1 MIMTLNV
8 GVVAASGFAG
18 GEAVRLLVN
27 HPEVN
32 VNYITSRRLIGK
44 FFHTTF
50 PNFRKISRLKF
61 EKYSV
66 EMAQK
71 KCDII
76 FLATPHGVSQDMV
89 PDLLSTGIKVID
101 LSADFRLN
109 DTKIYQQYYKKEH
122 SHPELFEKAIYGL
135 PELHRDEM
143 KGADLIAV
151 AGCQASSAIYGLY
164 PLITEGLIQTEN
176 IIVDSKTGSSG
187 SGSSVNKANQH
198 AIRANSIRPYKMTG
212 HRHTAEIEQ
221 ELSLLANKNNS
232 FKSAVKVGFSA
243 HAVNLVRG
251 ILSTCHVFYEEE
263 KEITEKVLFKTYR
276 RHVRDEPF
284 LRLINQ
290 RTGEFRLPD
299 PKIIVGTNYCDVGF
313 QFDSH
318 LNRIVVLCTLDNLI
332 KGTAGNAVQCMNIM
346 CSFPETM
353 GLDFP
358 GYFPL

>member
-1 MIMTLNV
+1 MTLKV
-8 GVVAASGFAG
+8 GIVAASGYAG
-18 GEAVRLLVN
+18 GEAVRLLTN
-27 HPEVN
+27 HPKVE
-32 VNYITSRRLIGK
+32 VNYITSRRLVGK
-44 FFHTTF
+44 YFHTTY
-50 PNFRKISRLKF
+50 PNLRKISDLKY
-61 EKYSV
+61 ERYSV
-66 EMAQK
+66 EKAEK
-71 KCDII
+71 KCDVI
-76 FLATPHGVSQDMV
+76 FLATPHGISQDMV
-89 PDLLSTGIKVID
+89 PDLLSAGLKVID
-101 LSADFRLN
+101 LSADFRLK
-109 DTKIYQQYYKKEH
+109 DTEIYKKYYKKEH
-122 SHPELFEKAIYGL
+122 THPELFKNAVYGL
-135 PELHRDEM
+135 PELHREEI

-164 PLITEGLIQTEN
+164 PLIKDELIRIDN

-221 ELSLLANKNNS
+221 ELSLVANGGNYPDQR
-232 FKSAVKVGFSA
+232 VKVGFSA

-251 ILSTCHVFYEEE
+251 ILSTSHVFYQDE
-263 KEITEKVLFKTYR
+263 KEISERVLFKTYR
-276 RHVRDEPF
+276 QYIREEPF

-299 PKIIVGTNYCDVGF
+299 PKIIVGTNFCDIGF
-313 QFDSH
+313 QFDTH

-346 CSFPETM
+346 YDFPETT
-353 GLDFP
+353 GLEFP

>member
-1 MIMTLNV
+1 MTLKV
-8 GVVAASGFAG
+8 GIVAASGYAG
-18 GEAVRLLVN
+18 GEAVRLLAN
-27 HPEVN
+27 HPKVE
-32 VNYITSRRLIGK
+32 VNYITSRRLVGK
-44 FFHTTF
+44 YFNTTY
-50 PNFRKISRLKF
+50 PNLRKISDLKY
-61 EKYSV
+61 ERYSV
-66 EMAQK
+66 EKAEK
-71 KCDII
+71 KCDVI
-76 FLATPHGVSQDMV
+76 FLATPHGISQDMV
-89 PDLLSTGIKVID
+89 PDLLSAGLKVID
-101 LSADFRLN
+101 LSADFRLK
-109 DTKIYQQYYKKEH
+109 DTEIYKKYYKKEH
-122 SHPELFEKAIYGL
+122 THPELFKNAVYGL
-135 PELHRDEM
+135 PELHREEI

-164 PLITEGLIQTEN
+164 PLIKDELIRIDN

-221 ELSLLANKNNS
+221 ELSLVANRGNYPDQR
-232 FKSAVKVGFSA
+232 VKVGFSA

-251 ILSTCHVFYEEE
+251 ILSTSHVFYQDE
-263 KEITEKVLFKTYR
+263 KEISERVLFKTYR
-276 RHVRDEPF
+276 RYIREEPF

-299 PKIIVGTNYCDVGF
+299 PKIIVGTNFCDIGF
-313 QFDSH
+313 QFDTH

-346 CSFPETM
+346 HNFPETM
-353 GLDFP
+353 GLEFP